1 MKGGGALGDP
11 FGIKFVAE
19 LFRELRLLV
28 EQITNLQGSSVS
40 GILAGLLL
48 MVIAL
53 ALLTV
58 VIAFLRLL
66 FTKIGL
72 KARFKHHDPFEGISF
87 PYAVQGSALM
97 RALLLLSGTRYEIY
111 LMSPTGDRGRRLLL
125 SISLLFAF
133 LYMFFSYFAFLSVS
147 IQGELFRD
155 GNFLNALPFL
165 IAALFIAMVMMLIDA
180 SIIIGSNP
188 DGVQK
193 GPAGAVVPLRAA
205 FLRVVFAM
213 AMGYFA
219 SSIMV
224 VYVFRAEAVAA
235 ALDDDSRLQR
245 FDNDAN
251 RFKST
256 LDAKTAEL
264 AAVNG
269 RIKTLQDDERCL
281 SQVLDVESTGFLN
294 GKRAVK
300 GQEIC
305 GGYAATGK
313 PGVGPKYRT
322 MEADR
327 NNVRERIADE
337 KGSLEAIRKSINET
351 EALIKPSVDQKN
363 GYISSVKNNFM
374 MLHNA
379 LIKRARQDPLGIGSY
394 FVFMTLLFMMIE
406 MAPLMMKFYV
416 KSRDYDQLCKINE
429 TQILEFSEAKIHLN
443 LPRQEA
449 PKTGGKVSL
458 LDLLGTMVH
467 KLADLFGA
475 ASELFQKLLGMA
487 KRLF

>member
-1 MKGGGALGDP
+1 MGDP
-11 FGIKFVAE
+11 FGIKFVVE

-72 KARFKHHDPFEGISF
+72 KARFKSHDPFEGISF
-87 PYAVQGSALM
+87 PYAVQGSPLM

-111 LMSPTGDRGRRLLL
+111 LMSPTGDRTRRLLL
-125 SISLLFAF
+125 SIALLFAF

-147 IQGELFRD
+147 IQGELFKD
-155 GNFLNALPFL
+155 GNFLEALPFL
-165 IAALFIAMVMMLIDA
+165 IAALFIAMVMVLIDA
-180 SIIIGSNP
+180 SIIVGSNP
-188 DGVQK
+188 DGVQN
-193 GPAGAVVPLRAA
+193 GPAGAVVPLKAA
-205 FLRVVFAM
+205 FLRVAFAM

-264 AAVNG
+264 AAING
-269 RIKTLQDDERCL
+269 RIEILEDDERCL
-281 SQVLDVESTGFLN
+281 SQVLEVERTGFLN

-300 GQEIC
+300 GQAIC
-305 GGYAATGK
+305 GGYAATGAA
-313 PGVGPKYRT
+313 GIGSKYRA

-327 NNVRERIADE
+327 NNVRGRIADE
-337 KGSLEAIRKSINET
+337 KGSQEAIRKSISDT
-351 EALIKPSVDQKN
+351 EDLIKPSIDQKN

-379 LIKRARQDPLGIGSY
+379 LIKRAQQDPLGIGSY

-406 MAPLMMKFYV
+406 MTPLVMKFYV
-416 KSRDYDQLCKINE
+416 KSRDYDELCKVNE
-429 TQILEFSEAKIHLN
+429 TQYRDFFEAKSHLN
-443 LPRQEA
+443 LPRQEP
-449 PKTGGKVSL
+449 PKAGGKVSV
-458 LDLLGTMVH
+458 LDLLGTVFH
-467 KLADLFGA
+467 KLADLFGV

>member
-1 MKGGGALGDP
+1 M
-11 FGIKFVAE
+11 KFVSE

-28 EQITNLQGSSVS
+28 EQITTLQGGSVS

-87 PYAVQGSALM
+87 PYAVKGSPLM
-97 RALLLLSGTRYEIY
+97 RAILLLSGTRYEIY
-111 LMSPTGDRGRRLLL
+111 LMSPTGDRTRRLLL
-125 SISLLFAF
+125 SIALLFAF

-147 IQGELFRD
+147 IQGELFKD
-155 GNFLNALPFL
+155 GNFLEALPFL
-165 IAALFIAMVMMLIDA
+165 IAALFIAMVMVLIDA
-180 SIIIGSNP
+180 SIIVGSNP
-188 DGVQK
+188 DGVQN
-193 GPAGAVVPLRAA
+193 GQAGAVVPLKAA
-205 FLRVVFAM
+205 FLRVAFAM

-219 SSIMV
+219 SSIVV

-235 ALDDDSRLQR
+235 ALDNDSRLQR

-256 LDAKTAEL
+256 LDTKAAEL
-264 AAVNG
+264 AAING
-269 RIKTLQDDERCL
+269 RIKTLEDDERCL
-281 SQVLDVESTGFLN
+281 SQVLDVERTGFLN

-300 GQEIC
+300 GQVIC
-305 GGYAATGK
+305 GGYAFTGS
-313 PGVGPKYRT
+313 PGVGSKYRS

-327 NNVRERIADE
+327 NTVRASIAGE
-337 KGSLEAIRKSINET
+337 KISRDKIIKSIDET
-351 EALIKPSVDQKN
+351 EKLIKPSLDQKN
-363 GYISSVKNNFM
+363 GYISSVKSNFM

-379 LIKRARQDPLGIGSY
+379 LIKRAQQDPLGIGSY
-394 FVFMTLLFMMIE
+394 FAFMTLLFMMIE
-406 MAPLMMKFYV
+406 MAPLIMKFHV
-416 KSRDYDQLCKINE
+416 KSRDYDELCKVNE
-429 TQILEFSEAKIHLN
+429 TQYRDFFEAKSHLN
-443 LPRQEA
+443 QPRQEA
-449 PKTGGKVSL
+449 PSTGGKVSL
-458 LDLLGTMVH
+458 PDLLGTVFH
-467 KLADLFGA
+467 KLVELFGV